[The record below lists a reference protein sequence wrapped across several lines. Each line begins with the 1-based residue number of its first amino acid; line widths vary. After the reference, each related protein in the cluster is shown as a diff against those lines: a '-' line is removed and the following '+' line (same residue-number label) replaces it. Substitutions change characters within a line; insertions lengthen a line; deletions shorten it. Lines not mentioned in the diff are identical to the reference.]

1 MSDPVRR
8 SKLLIAMGA
17 AALARAL
24 GHRRAGPGRE
34 PEGGAERP
42 STSCSADETTRAQI
56 EILANMSHELRTPL
70 TAVLGFADLLR
81 SESHGPL
88 GDPRYVDYARHIR
101 AGGDELLAIVN
112 AATDL
117 AQLVAGRLALQLQPV
132 DPCSLVQEC
141 ALSLFALAGAAGVEL
156 KVEPSTAP
164 QIDADPVRLKQALVN
179 LLSNAIKFTP
189 QGGRV
194 TICATCHDDDAVCFE
209 VTDSGVGMTPEQAQI
224 ALQPFRVAEAVRTR
238 RHRGLGLGLSLAE
251 GLVRLQGGEL
261 RIASEPG
268 RGTAVTA
275 TVPRGGR

>member
-1 MSDPVRR
+1 MNH
-8 SKLLIAMGA
+8 A
-17 AALARAL
+17 A
-24 GHRRAGPGRE
+24 
-34 PEGGAERP
+34 
-42 STSCSADETTRAQI
+42 DVTTRAQV

-81 SESHGPL
+81 SEPHGPL
-88 GDPRYVDYARHIR
+88 GDPRYADYARHIR
-101 AGGDELLAIVN
+101 EGGDELLAIVD

-117 AQLVAGRLALQLQPV
+117 AQLAAGRLVLQPRPV

-141 ALSLFALAGAAGVEL
+141 ARSLYPLAGAAGVEL
-156 KVEPSTAP
+156 KVEPSTTP
-164 QIDADPVRLKQALVN
+164 QINADPVRLKQALVN

-209 VTDSGVGMTPEQAQI
+209 VTDSGAGMTLEQAQI
-224 ALQPFRVAEAVRTR
+224 ALQPFRVVEAVLTR
-238 RHRGLGLGLSLAE
+238 PHRGLGLGLPLAE

-275 TVPRGGR
+275 TVPRGES